1 MRNLARII
9 KWLRQRWI
17 WKIIVYQTC
26 IFFFFINIII
36 SILHFEPPLDNILRF
51 HHQTVFTNIFPRLF
65 LVINIQNP
73 FLSFRF
79 RSMFLLLINF
89 TWTLLIPI
97 HDITKIILPIRWAF
111 TVGNLIILWFINLK
125 EHRLSLL
132 KLARLFKLNIYTH

>member
-26 IFFFFINIII
+26 IFFFFINII
-36 SILHFEPPLDNILRF
+36 SKLYFEPPLDNILRF
-51 HHQTVFTNIFPRLF
+51 HHQTVITNVFPRLF
-65 LVINIQNP
+65 LLINIQNP

-89 TWTLLIPI
+89 TWTLLILL
-97 HDITKIILPIRWAF
+97 HDITKIILPIRWAL